1 MIPNASQLFP
11 QGPILKRAIHFKIGG
26 KNPVECG
33 LASGKGWKSSFDYV

>member
-26 KNPVECG
+26 KKQVECG
-33 LASGKGWKSSFDYV
+33 LVSGKGLKEQF